1 MPPDYELDG
10 RTFHFIAIDVKGSPS
25 ALDAELAE
33 LEASVAADTGF
44 ALVRTEQPPTK
55 ILDLG
60 RVRVVP
66 MTMAGVLALVAV
78 TALAHLLTT
87 SVQERRR
94 ELALLGALG
103 FVRRQLRATV
113 AWQASV
119 ITMASLV
126 IGVPVGVALG
136 RSVWSAYASGLHA
149 AAPAETR
156 WVWLVLAVGASL
168 AVANLVALLP
178 GLLGGTHPNR

>member
-1 MPPDYELDG
+1 M
-10 RTFHFIAIDVKGSPS
+10 
-25 ALDAELAE
+25 
-33 LEASVAADTGF
+33 AADAGF
-44 ALVRTEQPPTK
+44 ALIRTEQPPTK

-66 MTMAGVLALVAV
+66 TTMAGVLALVAV
-78 TALAHLLTT
+78 AALAHLLMT

-103 FVRRQLRATV
+103 FVRRQLQATV

-126 IGVPVGVALG
+126 VGVPVGIALG
-136 RSVWSAYASGLHA
+136 RRSG
-149 AAPAETR
+149 APTPRGAR
-156 WVWLVLAVGASL
+156 RRACGDPVGLARPRGRRQPGGREPGGA
-168 AVANLVALLP
+168 
-178 GLLGGTHPNR
+178 GTGTLGTTHPHR

>member
-1 MPPDYELDG
+1 
-10 RTFHFIAIDVKGSPS
+10 
-25 ALDAELAE
+25 
-33 LEASVAADTGF
+33 
-44 ALVRTEQPPTK
+44 
-55 ILDLG
+55 
-60 RVRVVP
+60 
-66 MTMAGVLALVAV
+66 MAGVLALVAV

-136 RSVWSAYASGLHA
+136 RSVWSAYASGLDA

-178 GLLGGTHPNR
+178 GYWAGRTRTADVLRTQ

>member
-1 MPPDYELDG
+1 M
-10 RTFHFIAIDVKGSPS
+10 
-25 ALDAELAE
+25 
-33 LEASVAADTGF
+33 AADTGF
-44 ALVRTEQPPTK
+44 ALIRTEQPPTK

-66 MTMAGVLALVAV
+66 TTMAGVLALVAV
-78 TALAHLLTT
+78 AALAHLLIT

-103 FVRRQLRATV
+103 FVRRQLQATV

-119 ITMASLV
+119 ITLASLV
-126 IGVPVGVALG
+126 VGIPVGVALG
-136 RSVWSAYASGLHA
+136 RSVWSGYASGLHA
-149 AAPAETR
+149 AAPAETG
-156 WVWLVLAVGASL
+156 WLWLVVAVVGSL

-178 GLLGGTHPNR
+178 GHWARRTRTAEVLRTQ